1 METMKFLMTDLG
13 EAATAACVAALEGR
27 GMEVVVC
34 PKDGA
39 QVLEKMLE
47 YRPRA
52 VLLEVFM
59 RGLDALAV
67 KQRYEAQGG
76 SAVFFAYGNITN
88 YTMSTLYC
96 QIFYVI

>member
-39 QVLEKMLE
+39 QVLEKCWNTGPV
-47 YRPRA
+47 R
-52 VLLEVFM
+52 
-59 RGLDALAV
+59 
-67 KQRYEAQGG
+67 
-76 SAVFFAYGNITN
+76 FFWRCSCPGW
-88 YTMSTLYC
+88 MHWR
-96 QIFYVI
+96 